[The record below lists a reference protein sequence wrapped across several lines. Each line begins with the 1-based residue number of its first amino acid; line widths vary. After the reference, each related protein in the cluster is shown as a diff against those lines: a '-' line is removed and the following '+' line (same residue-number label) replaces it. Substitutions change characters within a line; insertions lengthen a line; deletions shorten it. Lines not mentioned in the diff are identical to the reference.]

1 MKTAIHFG
9 AGNIGRGFIGMLLSQ
24 AGYRV
29 IFADVQ
35 EDILSA
41 LSEKK
46 AYTVEVVGD
55 NKQEILVEN
64 VDALNSNDPALIDA
78 IASADIVTT
87 AVGPTVLKFIAP
99 TLAKALEKAQ
109 QSGRSQP
116 LNIIACE
123 NAVRATSQLKALVA
137 ENATLP
143 DFTRFIDAAVDRIV
157 PPMEASD
164 DVLNVRVEEFYEWLV
179 EKSAFEGDIPTID
192 GMTPVDNL
200 EAGVERKLFT
210 LNTGHAVCAW
220 VGQYLDFATI
230 GEAIADKRVKDI
242 VTAVMQQSGDALI
255 KKHGFDPEAHAAY
268 IDKILKR
275 FANPYIVDDVERVG
289 RQPLRKLSQGERI
302 ASPMST
308 ALSLGLPVDKL
319 LIGAAAAMRF
329 HSDADPQVAELQALL
344 QQDGII
350 KTFEQLSGITLTDN
364 QLEILYYDL
373 NSVLLTNTF
382 V

>member
-24 AGYRV
+24 ADYKV

-41 LSEKK
+41 LSDKK
-46 AYTVEVVGD
+46 SYTVEVVGD

-87 AVGPTVLKFIAP
+87 AVGPVVLKFIAP
-99 TLAKALEKAQ
+99 TIAKALEKSQ
-109 QSGRSQP
+109 QAGRTQP

-137 ENATLP
+137 ENTTSALP
-143 DFTRFIDAAVDRIV
+143 DFACFVDAAVDRIV
-157 PPMEASD
+157 PPMEASGD
-164 DVLNVRVEEFYEWLV
+164 TLKVRVEEFYEWLV
-179 EKSAFEGDIPTID
+179 EKTAFQGDIPNID

-220 VGQYLDFATI
+220 VGQYLGFATI
-230 GEAIADKRVKDI
+230 GEAIADARVKNL
-242 VTAVMQQSGDALI
+242 VTAVMRQSGDALI
-255 KKHGFDPEAHAAY
+255 KKHAFDAQAHAAY
-268 IDKILKR
+268 IEKILKR
-275 FANPYIVDDVERVG
+275 FANPYIIDDVERVG
-289 RQPLRKLSQGERI
+289 RQPLRKLSKGERI

-308 ALSLGLPVDKL
+308 ALALDLPVDKL
-319 LIGAAAAMRF
+319 LIGAAAAMHF
-329 HSDADPQVAELQALL
+329 HSDADPQVAELQDLL
-344 QQDGII
+344 KQDGVS
-350 KTFEQLSGITLTDN
+350 KTFEQLSGITLTDDR
-364 QLEILYYDL
+364 LEKLYNDL
-373 NSVLLTNTF
+373 GNSI
-382 V
+382 